1 MMRIS
6 IVPFMALVQKD
17 KVPHLFQLQCQI
29 GANARLAGR
38 RSGRYWAFKW
48 AIYILGDFA
57 CLNYLKRLH
66 SGGRVGTHCNERDFP
81 RFTVAYLPLS
91 NIVNTEMRSLSQDD
105 NILTSCRIFS
115 LKLYCNGDSWLG
127 AVQELLKSSTFD
139 PMPVST
145 DPVKFWH
152 VRLTKEQEEE
162 EEPNL

>member
-1 MMRIS
+1 MPNQSRRCEYPS
-6 IVPFMALVQKD
+6 
-17 KVPHLFQLQCQI
+17 
-29 GANARLAGR
+29 RRR
-38 RSGRYWAFKW
+38 RSGRYCQYYWAFKW

-57 CLNYLKRLH
+57 CLNYLKCLH
-66 SGGRVGTHCNERDFP
+66 LGGRVGTHCNERDFP
-81 RFTVAYLPLS
+81 LFTLAYLPLS

-115 LKLYCNGDSWLG
+115 LKLYCNGDSWVG

-145 DPVKFWH
+145 NPVKFWH
-152 VRLTKEQEEE
+152 ARLTKEQEEE